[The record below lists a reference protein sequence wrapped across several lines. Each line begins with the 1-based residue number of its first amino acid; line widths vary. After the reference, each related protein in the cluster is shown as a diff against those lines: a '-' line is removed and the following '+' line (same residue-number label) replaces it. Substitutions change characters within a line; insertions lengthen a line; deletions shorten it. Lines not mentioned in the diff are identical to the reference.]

1 MSAIGSYS
9 VLDRSDV
16 PDCLARARAVRSET
30 TGRWIFKQT
39 RVHGMEEFRRAW
51 RAAVRKRVDFE
62 YSGYVLG
69 NYLDA
74 QTAIN
79 RIRLFDE
86 QSDVGRAFSHVFTAA
101 FLFDAAIPLPALPPQ
116 DLEAF
121 CRQEYG
127 EDAPRMAEAISAAH
141 TFYARGFGEI
151 TRESLVVFVVN

>member
-1 MSAIGSYS
+1 MARTTSMSAIGSYS

-16 PDCLARARAVRSET
+16 ADCLARARAVRSET
-30 TGRWIFKQT
+30 AGRWIFKQT

-74 QTAIN
+74 QTAP
-79 RIRLFDE
+79 E
-86 QSDVGRAFSHVFTAA
+86 
-101 FLFDAAIPLPALPPQ
+101 LPPQ
-116 DLEAF
+116 VLEAF

-151 TRESLVVFVVN
+151 TRESQVVFVVN